1 MQAEHHREQSE
12 NEELVVKNMMSSP
25 DKTTVVNL
33 NSRLLDND
41 YAKKTEL
48 QASLPKQNKR
58 SKTSYQTYNKRQ
70 SESGKSRR

>member
-1 MQAEHHREQSE
+1 M
-12 NEELVVKNMMSSP
+12 NLKNMMSSP

-41 YAKKTEL
+41 YTKKTES
-48 QASLPKQNKR
+48 QASPPKQNKR
-58 SKTSYQTYNKRQ
+58 SKSSYQTFSKRQ